1 MALPARNLTSKMQK
15 YFDFTKIYVA
25 FLAFLLSIASL
36 SFAHAE
42 DGVFEPLSITTASGK
57 HDFQVE
63 VMRTDDEQ
71 QRGMMFRRSLD
82 DDKGMLFPFPNERV
96 ATFWMEN
103 TYVPLDMIFIK
114 GDGRIQRIEKSAE
127 PLSTSTVSS
136 GAPVLAVLE
145 VIGGLSDKLGI
156 KPGDKVDYPIFKG
169 Q

>member
-1 MALPARNLTSKMQK
+1 LINMPKSAGFSIFYAALFAL
-15 YFDFTKIYVA
+15 I
-25 FLAFLLSIASL
+25 LSILADLPS
-36 SFAHAE
+36 HAE
-42 DGVFEPLSITTASGK
+42 DGVFEPLSITTQSGK

-82 DDKGMLFPFPNERV
+82 DDKGMLFPFKTPQV

-103 TYVPLDMIFIK
+103 TYVSLDMIFINA
-114 GDGRIQRIEKSAE
+114 DGTVHRIEKMAE
-127 PLSTSTVSS
+127 PLSTRTISA

-145 VIGGLSDKLGI
+145 VVAGTADRLGI
-156 KPGDKVDYPIFKG
+156 KPGDKVTYPLDDA

>member
-1 MALPARNLTSKMQK
+1 MPKSF
-15 YFDFTKIYVA
+15 YFPKLYTA
-25 FLAFLLSIASL
+25 FLAFFVSLAALSGA
-36 SFAHAE
+36 FAE

-71 QRGMMFRRSLD
+71 QRGMMFRRSLG
-82 DDKGMLFPFPNERV
+82 DDKGMLFPFPSERI

-114 GDGRIQRIEKSAE
+114 SDGSIQRIEKSAE
-127 PLSTSTVSS
+127 PLSTQTVSS

-156 KPGDKVDYPIFKG
+156 KPGDKVDYPIFKA

>member
-1 MALPARNLTSKMQK
+1 MPEYSIIPKIYIAFFAFFISFLALPG
-15 YFDFTKIYVA
+15 A
-25 FLAFLLSIASL
+25 F
-36 SFAHAE
+36 AE

-71 QRGMMFRRSLD
+71 QRGMMFRHSLD
-82 DDKGMLFPFPNERV
+82 DDKGMLFPFPNERI

-103 TYVPLDMIFIK
+103 TYVSLDMIFIRS
-114 GDGRIQRIEKSAE
+114 DGTIQRIEKRAE
-127 PLSTSTVSS
+127 PLSTNTISS

-156 KPGDKVDYPIFKG
+156 KPGDKVGYPIFKAE
-169 Q
+169 